1 MQLEPY
7 LGQTVQF
14 PLGGALAVKKG
25 DIVAL
30 TVPTWAP
37 VLTQLLS
44 DGSRVARQPAQG
56 RLRQHRHADASPPED
71 GRDAYRCNYT
81 ARLTYSATLVTRPTA
96 SPSRLLAARGAA
108 AAAARRDGGS
118 AG

>member
-14 PLGGALAVKKG
+14 PLATSLAVKKG

-44 DGSRVARQPAQG
+44 DGSVVARQPAQG
-56 RLRQHRHADASPPED
+56 RLRQHRHADGPRED
-71 GRDAYRCNYT
+71 GRDALPLQVHG
-81 ARLTYSATLVTRPTA
+81 AAD
-96 SPSRLLAARGAA
+96 LLAPR
-108 AAAARRDGGS
+108 S
-118 AG
+118 